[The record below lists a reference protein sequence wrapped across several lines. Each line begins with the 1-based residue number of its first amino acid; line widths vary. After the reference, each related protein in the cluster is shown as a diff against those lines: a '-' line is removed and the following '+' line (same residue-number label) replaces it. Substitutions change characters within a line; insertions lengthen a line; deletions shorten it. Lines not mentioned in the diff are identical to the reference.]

1 MRIKYSPDASR
12 KLKEIRKYVG
22 QKVSK
27 LTKSIRGLS
36 DAPYKCP
43 TVESMLGI
51 ANPYYFLHVDNYYIF
66 YKVEKGTVFISD
78 IYSER
83 EDFMGKLFGIN
94 LRTRESQDYWGE

>member
-12 KLKEIRKYVG
+12 KLKEMRKYVG

-27 LTKSIRGLS
+27 LT
-36 DAPYKCP
+36 
-43 TVESMLGI
+43 
-51 ANPYYFLHVDNYYIF
+51 YFLHVDNYYIF
-66 YKVEKGTVFISD
+66 YKVEKGIVFISD

-94 LRTRESQDYWGE
+94 LRTQESQDYWGE